1 MLRLLDNPMLVS
13 RNSRA
18 LSAAILRP
26 AFAVASR
33 VKEVYVLCI
42 GMQRLFELHDGDGDG
57 VILHEEFLNALY
69 AIRKL
74 SSGGPEDQVKC
85 ALSDP
90 SWLYPTS
97 SAHGSCV
104 HAHWH
109 CLTSNTASPCCTAKG
124 NSK

>member
-85 ALSDP
+85 AHSIMAISYCFCARFLC
-90 SWLYPTS
+90 
-97 SAHGSCV
+97 A
-104 HAHWH
+104 
-109 CLTSNTASPCCTAKG
+109 CTLALLDIKHRVAVLH
-124 NSK
+124 SKR